1 MGTFK
6 QTYQGA
12 TIEVICEGS
21 RCTVRRIEDGQ
32 SDPTWMNGLSV
43 AFFAGERG
51 SNFYDNPIFDLAQGI
66 VFLHVT
72 AVGGTGHEP
81 WEEAWSAI
89 SLVDG
94 SVLSYRN
101 EGG

>member
-6 QTYQGA
+6 ETYQGA
-12 TIEVICEGS
+12 TIEVTCQGS
-21 RCTVRRIEDGQ
+21 RCIVQRIEEGQ
-32 SDPTWMNGLSV
+32 TEPVWTNGLSV
-43 AFFAGERG
+43 PSIAGERG
-51 SNFYDNPIFDLAQGI
+51 SSFYENPVFDLDQGV

-94 SVLSYRN
+94 SELSYRN